1 MSFVGRS
8 HECNME
14 VQRTMM
20 PRGMNPRQM
29 NQMMKKL
36 GINVKEIPNVEKVI
50 ILTDKKEYV
59 FSDAEV
65 TIMDAQGQKTY
76 QVVGNPVVANRKPQ
90 IPKEDIALIVEQTG
104 ASEEDAM
111 NALRDTDG
119 DIAEAIMK
127 LSSE

>member
-1 MSFVGRS
+1 
-8 HECNME
+8 
-14 VQRTMM
+14 MM

-50 ILTDKKEYV
+50 ILTEKKEYV

-76 QVVGNPVVANRKPQ
+76 QVVGNPVVANREPQ

-104 ASEEDAM
+104 VSKEEAM
-111 NALRDTDG
+111 NALKDTDG
-119 DIAEAIMK
+119 DIAEAIMR
-127 LSSE
+127 LSAD

>member
-1 MSFVGRS
+1 
-8 HECNME
+8 ME

-50 ILTDKKEYV
+50 ILTDSKEYV
-59 FSDAEV
+59 FSEAEV
-65 TIMDAQGQKTY
+65 TLMDAQGQKTY
-76 QVVGNPVVANRKPQ
+76 QVVGNPSIANREKETPE
-90 IPKEDIALIVEQTG
+90 EDINLIVEQTG
-104 ASEEDAM
+104 VSKEEAM
-111 NALRDTDG
+111 KVLKETDG

-127 LSSE
+127 LSSD